1 MSRQINS
8 AISSAAL
15 KLLEISSN
23 QYFYLLLSNL
33 EATHLKIKGQTSR
46 QACLQNKNL
55 KYYTLIAQTCK
66 KIPMDYIL
74 QMMPHLLIFK
84 HSFPLVLLL
93 HTKQIKVHLVKLL
106 ILIFGIPLLLYF
118 LRKARFWSL
127 NLKVIQTSKNNFKIL
142 FLELLTQILLI
153 KLLKFFIL
161 RTLPR
166 SIKKKESC
174 QTKRKFY
181 IFSLLYFYSR
191 NF

>member
-8 AISSAAL
+8 AISSAVL
-15 KLLEISSN
+15 KLLEISNN

-33 EATHLKIKGQTSR
+33 EAIHLKIKGWTSR
-46 QACLQNKNL
+46 QACLQNMNL

-93 HTKQIKVHLVKLL
+93 HNKQIKVHLAKLL
-106 ILIFGIPLLLYF
+106 ILIFGIPILLYF

-174 QTKRKFY
+174 
-181 IFSLLYFYSR
+181 
-191 NF
+191 